1 MTNRSKLLGAAA
13 LLCFTVAVAVFAL
26 HINLISTQALVPFL
40 AMGILGIT
48 VTYLDPTTGGAAPTR
63 AQAANVQSV
72 AAQVAWTGTE
82 SGAATI
88 THNFNISSAALA
100 VLRPWVSIYMSAGGT
115 AYPALTWALTANT
128 LVVTKPAANAITG
141 SDCTFNVII
150 QRPWT
155 PLASNIPS
163 MP

>member
-1 MTNRSKLLGAAA
+1 MSRVQKIGAAA
-13 LLCFTVAVAVFAL
+13 LLFLMAVAVVFAFNI
-26 HINLISTQALVPFL
+26 HISRQDLVACL
-40 AMGILGIT
+40 AMGIAGIT
-48 VTYLDPTTGGAAPTR
+48 VTYLDPTTGGAFPTR

-72 AAQVAWTGTE
+72 AAQVSWTGTE

-88 THNFNISSAALA
+88 THNFNISTAALA
-100 VLRPWVSIYMSAGGT
+100 VLRPWVMIYMSAGGT
-115 AYPALTWALTANT
+115 AYPALTWALGANALT
-128 LVVTKPAANAITG
+128 VTKPSANAITG

>member
-1 MTNRSKLLGAAA
+1 MSKLHKMGAAA
-13 LLCFTVAVAVFAL
+13 LLFLMAVAVVFAFNI
-26 HINLISTQALVPFL
+26 HISIQSLMACL
-40 AMGILGIT
+40 AMGIVGIT

-88 THNFNISSAALA
+88 THNFNISTTALA
-100 VLRPWVSIYMSAGGT
+100 VLRPWVHIYMSAGGT
-115 AYPALTWALTANT
+115 AYPALTWALGANALT
-128 LVVTKPAANAITG
+128 VTKPSANAITG

>member
-1 MTNRSKLLGAAA
+1 MSKVKKLGAAA
-13 LLCFTVAVAVFAL
+13 LLFLMAVAVVFAFNI
-26 HINLISTQALVPFL
+26 HISTQSLVALL
-40 AMGILGIT
+40 AMGGIAGIT

-88 THNFNISSAALA
+88 THNFNISTTALA

-115 AYPALTWALTANT
+115 AYPALTWALGANALT
-128 LVVTKPAANAITG
+128 VTKPSANAITG

>member
-1 MTNRSKLLGAAA
+1 MSKLHKLGAAA
-13 LLCFTVAVAVFAL
+13 LLFLMAVAVVFAFNI
-26 HINLISTQALVPFL
+26 HISTQLLVACL
-40 AMGILGIT
+40 AMGIAGIT
-48 VTYLDPTTGGAAPTR
+48 VTYLDPSTSAPTR

-72 AAQVAWTGTE
+72 AAQVSWTGTE

-88 THNFNISSAALA
+88 THNFNASTAALA
-100 VLRPWVSIYMSAGGT
+100 VLRPWVIAYMTAGGT
-115 AYPALTWALTANT
+115 AYPALTWALGANALT
-128 LVVTKPAANAITG
+128 VTKPAANAITG